1 MSNSI
6 LIAVG
11 AAIACDL
18 VAISKR
24 DRKKWILNL
33 MVSFIYSSS

>member
-11 AAIACDL
+11 AAIACAL

-24 DRKKWILNL
+24 DRKK
-33 MVSFIYSSS
+33 